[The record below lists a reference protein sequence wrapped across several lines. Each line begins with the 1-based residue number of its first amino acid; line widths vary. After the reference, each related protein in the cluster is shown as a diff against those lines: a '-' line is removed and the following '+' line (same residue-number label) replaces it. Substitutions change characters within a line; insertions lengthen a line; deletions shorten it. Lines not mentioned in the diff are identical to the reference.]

1 MTKQKARIIGLVYL
15 LFFLTSVLS
24 DACLKGLVVKN
35 DGAATAN
42 AIIAHEQL
50 FHLGVATGLIETGL
64 YLALSALFY
73 VLFKPV
79 SRSVSLVA
87 AFFGLV
93 GCAIQASGSVF
104 QFFTLANLGNGGAV
118 SIFSSDELSGRAV
131 GMLFLKLN
139 DQAGMRRPGIFRSV
153 LPGDRLSYSAIDLP
167 TTLSWS
173 VDDTRRFRLATIF
186 VPAISR
192 ATFRLYRNCWHYC
205 GSAVDAL
212 AAGHWRKHRPMAGTS
227 SGFKNFEQLNS
238 YIISRL

>member
-139 DQAGMRRPGIFRSV
+139 DQAGSVALVFFGVYCLLIGWLILRSIFLPRFLGALMVLADLGWLIFLYPPLAGRLFAYIAIIGITAEALLMLWLLV
-153 LPGDRLSYSAIDLP
+153 IGINTDRWRGQAASKKALSS
-167 TTLSWS
+167 
-173 VDDTRRFRLATIF
+173 
-186 VPAISR
+186 
-192 ATFRLYRNCWHYC
+192 
-205 GSAVDAL
+205 
-212 AAGHWRKHRPMAGTS
+212 
-227 SGFKNFEQLNS
+227 
-238 YIISRL
+238 